1 MGWLISYF
9 LTALAG
15 ISYIEV
21 ENKTPSLNLDI
32 ESNNQD
38 LSLKFKWNSYLP
50 FLWLLFIFILL
61 SWIYIHPKGTDS
73 NLLIG
78 AGIIITMMF
87 VRQILALEESNQA
100 RKLLQNNQTEL
111 EEREQQIKSSLEE
124 KEVLLKEIHHRVKN
138 NMQIIS
144 SLLSLQSMYIKGK
157 DIEETFKECQ
167 NRVRSMAMIHEDL
180 YRYPN
185 LAEINL
191 QDYLQ
196 NLISGLFSSYGAD
209 PRQIKTHINLE
220 KVKVDMDKSI
230 SYGLIIN
237 ELISNSLKYAF
248 PENEGVI
255 SLTLRRMDGNMLEMI
270 VADDGVGFPEN
281 LDFRRQKL

>member
-1 MGWLISYF
+1 
-9 LTALAG
+9 
-15 ISYIEV
+15 
-21 ENKTPSLNLDI
+21 
-32 ESNNQD
+32 
-38 LSLKFKWNSYLP
+38 
-50 FLWLLFIFILL
+50 
-61 SWIYIHPKGTDS
+61 
-73 NLLIG
+73 LIG

-144 SLLSLQSMYIKGK
+144 SLLSLQSMYVKDK

>member
-1 MGWLISYF
+1 
-9 LTALAG
+9 
-15 ISYIEV
+15 
-21 ENKTPSLNLDI
+21 
-32 ESNNQD
+32 
-38 LSLKFKWNSYLP
+38 
-50 FLWLLFIFILL
+50 
-61 SWIYIHPKGTDS
+61 
-73 NLLIG
+73 
-78 AGIIITMMF
+78 
-87 VRQILALEESNQA
+87 
-100 RKLLQNNQTEL
+100 
-111 EEREQQIKSSLEE
+111 
-124 KEVLLKEIHHRVKN
+124 
-138 NMQIIS
+138 
-144 SLLSLQSMYIKGK
+144 
-157 DIEETFKECQ
+157 
-167 NRVRSMAMIHEDL
+167 MAMIHEDL